1 MQNEEEHLPSAD
13 GVVFLSGELGTVPVF
28 AATAMALDG
37 KISCFVARSGR
48 LCSVLRHPGRLVLRI
63 SYEGRHG

>member
-37 KISCFVARSGR
+37 KD
-48 LCSVLRHPGRLVLRI
+48 LVLRCPKR
-63 SYEGRHG
+63 STMLRLAPSGPPRPPYLL